1 MKKDLR
7 IIFMGTPDFA
17 ACSLKKLIA
26 ENFNVISCYTNP
38 DKPSGRGMKLKYS
51 EVKNVAL
58 ENNIKVYQPAR
69 LRKNEEVIEEI
80 KAQKPDLIVV
90 VAYGKILPKEILEIP
105 KYGCINV
112 HGSLLPEY
120 RGAAPMQWSII
131 NGDKKTGITTMFMDE
146 GMDTGDMLLKEEV
159 EILEEDNFES
169 LHDKMKEVGASILV
183 KTIKKLQEG
192 TLERKKQPKEGTI
205 APMISKE
212 MTKIDFNKT
221 SKEIFNMIRGM
232 SPFPGAYMEDCDGK
246 IYKVYK
252 VGYAEDKN
260 IIAENGE
267 VILKNKSTLNIKCK
281 EGYISVLEI
290 KPQNSKKMD
299 IKAFLAGSKIDVGFK
314 FM

>member
-1 MKKDLR
+1 MEKDLK

-17 ACSLKKLIA
+17 ACSLKKLIN

-146 GMDTGDMLLKEEV
+146 GMDTGDMLLKEEI

-169 LHDKMKEVGASILV
+169 LHDKMKEVGAYALV

-192 TLERKKQPKEGTI
+192 TLERKKQPEEGTI

-232 SPFPGAYMEDCDGK
+232 SPFPGAYMEDSDGK

-252 VGYAEDKN
+252 VGYAEDKS
-260 IIAENGE
+260 ISAENGE

-281 EGYISVLEI
+281 DGYISVLEI
-290 KPQNSKKMD
+290 KPQNSKKME
-299 IKAFLAGSKIDVGFK
+299 IKAFIAGSKIDAGFK
-314 FM
+314 FV

>member
-1 MKKDLR
+1 MEKDLK

-69 LRKNEEVIEEI
+69 LRKNEGVIEEI
-80 KAQKPDLIVV
+80 KAQNPDLIVV

-105 KYGCINV
+105 EYGCINV

-131 NGDKKTGITTMFMDE
+131 KGDKKTGITTMFMDE

-183 KTIKKLQEG
+183 KTIEKLQEG
-192 TLERKKQPKEGTI
+192 ALERKKQPEEGTI

-212 MTKIDFNKT
+212 MTKIDFNKN

-232 SPFPGAYMEDCDGK
+232 SPFPGAYMEDGDGK

-252 VGYAEDKN
+252 VGYDEDKN
-260 IIAENGE
+260 ISAENGE

-281 EGYISVLEI
+281 DGYISVLEI

-299 IKAFLAGSKIDVGFK
+299 IKAFLAGTKIDVGFK
-314 FM
+314 FV